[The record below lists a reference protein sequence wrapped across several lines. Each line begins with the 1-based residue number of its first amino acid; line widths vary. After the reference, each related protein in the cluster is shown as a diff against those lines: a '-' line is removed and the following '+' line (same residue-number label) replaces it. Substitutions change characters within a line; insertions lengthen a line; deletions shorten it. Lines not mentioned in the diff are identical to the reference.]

1 MSALACHSEL
11 EGTDNLPNYLL
22 QDLVKKSSA
31 AINQTLAADL
41 SSPSGKHVV
50 GVVQVKSNIGRRSR
64 EESRSVFMCAQR
76 CGPFCIEI

>member
-1 MSALACHSEL
+1 MLAIL
-11 EGTDNLPNYLL
+11 NLKGPTINLPNYLL